1 MSGNNNQSSSY
12 DDFDERQDGTGG
24 GLRAQ
29 LEKVLES
36 NKSLMDKLAKYEEQE
51 RGQSAEQVLK
61 DKGLDPAIKEL
72 IPADTDPKEWVEKY
86 AHLLGVKPDKSKAE
100 DEDNH
105 DDPEIVAPEEE
116 DAALIA
122 ERVAQAQIQGAADAG
137 SPAHLTGDVLERMD
151 KITSEEELL
160 KFFQSNGAAGG

>member
-1 MSGNNNQSSSY
+1 MSGNNNESGSY

-24 GLRAQ
+24 GLRKQ
-29 LEKVLES
+29 LESVLAEV
-36 NKSLMDKLAKYEEQE
+36 KDLRAELAKRDQK
-51 RGQSAEQVLK
+51 SAEDVLK

-72 IPADTDPKEWVEKY
+72 IPADQDPQEWVEKY
-86 AHLLGVKPDKSKAE
+86 AHLLGVKPAKSEAE

-105 DDPEIVAPEEE
+105 DDPEIVAPVEE

-122 ERVAQAQIQGAADAG
+122 ERVARSEIQGAADAG

-151 KITSEEELL
+151 KIGSEEELL